1 MGGVSGCY
9 VNLEFATAAN
19 ATSTTPVNVVNFI
32 VELMWQTSSSA
43 DPSAAAALPVFLTQW
58 NHRAWAASGVQRG
71 YLAVVSG
78 WKKKEK
84 RLFLLLKFWH
94 TKDMANMNA
103 FIGCATA
110 RTCNDRDETPERL

>member
-9 VNLEFATAAN
+9 VNLEFETAAN
-19 ATSTTPVNVVNFI
+19 ASSSTARAGTLVNFV

-78 WKKKEK
+78 WKENGRKKMH
-84 RLFLLLKFWH
+84 FLLLKELAHEGHDEYECIYWMR
-94 TKDMANMNA
+94 D
-103 FIGCATA
+103 CAYV
-110 RTCNDRDETPERL
+110 